1 MHDNAA
7 TSIERISGL
16 LDALQCGAMLMD
28 RGGRIL
34 HANKRLCELAGRS
47 CAQLRGL
54 SLCDLY
60 TSEDGRAVIG
70 DVLSHFDEPI
80 EREFFIP
87 RPDGTR
93 VPVITAGR
101 PLEGAGGP
109 ACHRVVTIIDISERK
124 RAEERSAE
132 AFREVARLSDTVLE
146 QALELRGYSRDLEQR
161 VRQRTAELRDA
172 NVEAIYMLAVA
183 SEAKDADTGAHVR
196 RIERLA
202 RLLALAAGLSEA
214 EAAHLGHSAILHD
227 VGKMHVPDELLKR
240 PGPLTPEEWGVM
252 RLHTVN
258 GERILSRKPFFEVA
272 RRIARSHH
280 ENWDGSGYPDGLCG
294 EAIPREAR
302 IVRLVD
308 VFDALTTA
316 RPYKAAWP
324 LARAVAELRAGAGE
338 AFEPRLVDAFLPLL
352 ESGVVGAPG

>member
-1 MHDNAA
+1 MSADQDQQVRRF
-7 TSIERISGL
+7 SEM
-16 LDALQCGAMLMD
+16 LDALHCGAMLID
-28 RGGRIL
+28 RAGRIV
-34 HANKRLCELAGRS
+34 HANCRLCEMSGRDCAELLGLALHEIYAG
-47 CAQLRGL
+47 A
-54 SLCDLY
+54 
-60 TSEDGRAVIG
+60 DGRRAI
-70 DVLSHFDEPI
+70 DDALAHFDEAV

-93 VPVITAGR
+93 VPVIVSGR
-101 PLEGAGGP
+101 PLRAAAGS
-109 ACHRVVTIIDISERK
+109 AAYRVVTIIDISERK

-132 AFREVARLSDTVLE
+132 AYREVARLSDTVLE
-146 QALELRGYSRDLEQR
+146 QALELRSYSRDLEQR
-161 VRQRTAELRDA
+161 VRQRTAELHDA

-202 RLLALAAGLSEA
+202 RQLALAAGLSEA

-227 VGKMHVPDELLKR
+227 VGKMHVPDELLRK
-240 PGPLTPEEWGVM
+240 PGPLTPDEWAVM

-280 ENWDGSGYPDGLCG
+280 ENWDGSGYPDGLSG

-308 VFDALTTA
+308 AS
-316 RPYKAAWP
+316 YKAAWP
-324 LARAVAELRAGAGE
+324 AAQAVAELRSGAGS
-338 AFEPRLVDAFLPLL
+338 AFEARLVEVFVPLV
-352 ESGVVGAPG
+352 ESGVVGGPA